1 MRRPTT
7 CGDPSNKPNCSFP
20 VYRQILPAYLLE
32 RLGENA
38 SQGQE
43 AAASSTVRALPVAD
57 DLDAHL
63 LMPSEVMKKMK
74 HKQKQI
80 VLEKAVDSVT
90 DTLAGA
96 SNVPLCRF

>member
-1 MRRPTT
+1 M
-7 CGDPSNKPNCSFP
+7 
-20 VYRQILPAYLLE
+20 YLLE
-32 RLGENA
+32 RLGESA
-38 SQGQE
+38 TQAHE
-43 AAASSTVRALPVAD
+43 AAGSSSVRALPAAD

-90 DTLAGA
+90 DALASAGTI
-96 SNVPLCRF
+96 PLCE